1 MPKYEANV
9 FESGTCTS
17 PYLWMQNLNKSYN
30 GGARVVMGEELHLS
44 LQLKVLLCMVLSI
57 LLEWF
62 LTVRNRY
69 TLD

>member
-1 MPKYEANV
+1 
-9 FESGTCTS
+9 
-17 PYLWMQNLNKSYN
+17 
-30 GGARVVMGEELHLS
+30 VVMGEELHLS

-62 LTVRNRY
+62 LTVRNSY